1 MNKCINCA
9 YFLNCENANEENTCN
24 KYKFIRKNIKRSKS
38 MEEDTKRQIEQLIEI
53 KNIERQIA
61 DLFYRMC
68 PNVPPQLLAST
79 VMQTIG
85 NFKELDSL
93 YNPKI
98 EIKVRKYKDDAANS
112 LRYFSEGILS
122 KDTIIG
128 KPETATEIKLLQ
140 EYENHIPRID

>member
-1 MNKCINCA
+1 MNKCVDCA
-9 YFLNCENANEENTCN
+9 YFLNCEKANEEKVCE
-24 KYKFIRKNIKRSKS
+24 KYRYVRKNI
-38 MEEDTKRQIEQLIEI
+38 EI
-53 KNIERQIA
+53 KEEIANMIKEKSIEMQIA
-61 DLFYRMC
+61 DLFYKMC

-128 KPETATEIKLLQ
+128 KPETATEIKSMQ
-140 EYENHIPRID
+140 EYESHIPRIE

>member
-1 MNKCINCA
+1 MNKCVDCA
-9 YFLNCENANEENTCN
+9 YFLNCKDANEEKVCE
-24 KYKFIRKNIKRSKS
+24 KYRYIRKNI
-38 MEEDTKRQIEQLIEI
+38 EI
-53 KNIERQIA
+53 KEEIANMIKEKSIEMQIA
-61 DLFYRMC
+61 DLFYKMC

-93 YNPKI
+93 YNSKI

-112 LRYFSEGILS
+112 LKYFYEGILS

-128 KPETATEIKLLQ
+128 KPETATEIKSIQ